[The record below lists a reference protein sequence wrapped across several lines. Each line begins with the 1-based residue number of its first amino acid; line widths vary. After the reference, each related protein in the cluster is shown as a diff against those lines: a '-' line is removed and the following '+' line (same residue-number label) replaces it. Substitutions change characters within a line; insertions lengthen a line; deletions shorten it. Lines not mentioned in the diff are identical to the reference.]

1 MTSDTLSRTQNN
13 LKEAAIRRARGIK
26 ANIDVVLQWRPGLK
40 DGAELFLLAS
50 ALPLYYLVRG
60 ITNSEN
66 HVNQAVSRGVDIINV
81 EKSLGIFWE
90 VSLQSWALHHDWLV
104 SFLNAFYL
112 YGHLPIIGALAVW
125 MYFWHRPQYLVMRNA
140 FLISG
145 AIALIFYVNFP
156 TAPPRLL
163 PESLGYGFVDTILR
177 EYHQSR
183 PDTPSWFVNEYA
195 AFPSMHIGWN
205 LLVGISIFLSTRNI
219 GMRIFA
225 VLMPFT
231 MFCVIILTG
240 NHYLLDA
247 AAGVIVMLIGLGI
260 AFGGRA
266 LIQRVISPESR
277 TAREKGWVSWV
288 YWLFGVADR
297 ENASG
302 RPVAQPA

>member
-1 MTSDTLSRTQNN
+1 MLTERL
-13 LKEAAIRRARGIK
+13 RGIK
-26 ANIDVVLQWRPGLK
+26 SNADVVLNWRPGMK
-40 DGAELFLLAS
+40 DGAEIFLLGS

-60 ITNSEN
+60 ITNTDTRLD
-66 HVNQAVSRGVDIINV
+66 QAVQRGVDIIRV
-81 EKSLGIFWE
+81 EQSLGIFWE
-90 VSLQSWALHHDWLV
+90 VQLQSWVLSYGWLV

-163 PESLGYGFVDTILR
+163 PHELGYGFVDTIFQ
-177 EYHQSR
+177 EYNKSR

-205 LLVGISIFLSTRNI
+205 LLVGISLWLATRNAF
-219 GMRIFA
+219 MRAFG

-247 AAGVIVMLIGLGI
+247 LAGILVMLIGLGI
-260 AFGGRA
+260 AFGGKA
-266 LIQRVISPESR
+266 LIQRIISPGSR
-277 TAREKGWVSWV
+277 EAREKGWVSWV
-288 YWLFGVADR
+288 YWLFGVPEPSHSA
-297 ENASG
+297 G
-302 RPVAQPA
+302 RTARQPA